1 MTDDDRRLLERFFI
15 RTASDVWTQL
25 RATARQR
32 EAARQVARA
41 AIEQA
46 IRDAYAT
53 QEETK

>member
-1 MTDDDRRLLERFFI
+1 LTDDDRRRLERFLI

-32 EAARQVARA
+32 EAARQVASA
-41 AIEQA
+41 AIEKA